1 MAKHPTLLIVDDDK
15 FVRDLL
21 RDHITTIGFQCR
33 IVEAA
38 DGMQAIAAAKQEKP
52 GLVFLDLF
60 MPNKSGL
67 EALPEILK
75 ESPASKVVVIS
86 SMDSEVL
93 VEQALK
99 DGAAA
104 FIAKPFHPDEI
115 AATVKRLLA

>member
-1 MAKHPTLLIVDDDK
+1 MAAPTLLLVDDDK

-21 RDHITTIGFQCR
+21 RDHITSIGFECR
-33 IVEAA
+33 ICEAH
-38 DGMQAIAAAKQEKP
+38 DGTEAIEVARAEQP
-52 GLVFLDLF
+52 RLVFLDLF

-67 EALPEILK
+67 EALPQILK
-75 ESPASKVVVIS
+75 VSPSSKVVVIS
-86 SMDSEVL
+86 SMDSEAL
-93 VEQALK
+93 VVQATA